1 MNAKKNMKTLIAAGV
16 LAAMM
21 TVPAGVLAAETS
33 AHVPNSVEAQQV
45 QEKLPPFRQKEAYRG
60 VSLSSS
66 WLRQVRLGGSMLNIR
81 LHTPMGDEV
90 TFRESLKAAP
100 SDVDSMCLYLP
111 ASRNSEAITM
121 QLDQTAIDSLHNL
134 GIVEIVVADLDRN
147 VRAHY
152 MVSELEAVRNALGL
166 EAAEQLCVTGE
177 DAPVTVV
184 SEDGVRRQINP

>member
-1 MNAKKNMKTLIAAGV
+1 MNVKKNMKILIAAGV
-16 LAAMM
+16 CAAMM
-21 TVPAGVLAAETS
+21 TVPACMLAAETS

-81 LHTPMGDEV
+81 LHTPMGDEI
-90 TFRESLKAAP
+90 TLRESLKAAP
-100 SDVDSMCLYLP
+100 SDVDSMCLYLQ